1 MAGKKDES
9 KPEATVS
16 PAPAAD
22 NTGATTKVVVTE
34 EPVRRGGYVLGED
47 GWIPE
52 DN

>member
-1 MAGKKDES
+1 MTAKKNEA
-9 KPEATVS
+9 KPETAAS

-22 NTGATTKVVVTE
+22 NTGAITKVVVTE